1 MPIKNSAKKEM
12 RKSVTKTLRN
22 RQVRGTFRSA
32 IKAFQVALHEG
43 KFDEAKDLFVK
54 VQKSL
59 DKGVQKNTIKKNA
72 ASRKKSRLSK
82 ALKEAS
88 TK

>member
-22 RQVRGTFRSA
+22 RQVRGSFRSA
-32 IKAFQVALHEG
+32 IKAFQTALQE
-43 KFDEAKDLFVK
+43 KKLDDAKDLFIN

-59 DKGVQKNTIKKNA
+59 DKGVQKNVIKKNA

-82 ALKEAS
+82 ALKEAT

>member
-12 RKSVTKTLRN
+12 RKSITKTLRN
-22 RQVRGTFRSA
+22 RQVRGSFRSA
-32 IKAFQVALHEG
+32 IKAFQAALQEK
-43 KFDEAKDLFVK
+43 KFDEAKDLFIK

-59 DKGVQKNTIKKNA
+59 DKGIQKNVIKKNA

-88 TK
+88 AK